1 MAVVCGFFNTF
12 ARNNQCPSS
21 ERAPPRRAASGFLCG
36 GGGTAVVKISAS
48 SHLETSR
55 RRLNF
60 VLELYML
67 VMTRM
72 GLLIRDKLNT
82 SASYPANLHRSLVF
96 EGRSIL
102 YLMHF
107 TSCSLLFCRRFG
119 HRAGQPLIFVK

>member
-55 RRLNF
+55 REATAA
-60 VLELYML
+60 EL
-67 VMTRM
+67 
-72 GLLIRDKLNT
+72 
-82 SASYPANLHRSLVF
+82 
-96 EGRSIL
+96 
-102 YLMHF
+102 
-107 TSCSLLFCRRFG
+107 RFG
-119 HRAGQPLIFVK
+119 TLHVGNDEDAENGDGTGHIKKRDRLKGGP